1 MKQRAV
7 IVVFFLI
14 AIGLVVFFMLNGSH
28 YEQKVSQPQS
38 KIVNPVQLEKHEFAL
53 SDDVLE
59 QEAEMTSFIPLSPD
73 ETLVDILT
81 IDFDGDTRDD

>member
-1 MKQRAV
+1 MKSENLFYTITGNMKQRAV

-14 AIGLVVFFMLNGSH
+14 AIGLFVFFMLNGSPS
-28 YEQKVSQPQS
+28 EQKVSQPQS

-59 QEAEMTSFIPLSPD
+59 QGRNDFFYSP
-73 ETLVDILT
+73 
-81 IDFDGDTRDD
+81 FSR